1 MNDTRQPQHFNGAIP
16 AEGASPSAEASGRA
30 GAAGLRAE
38 TPPPTSGVLNE
49 VAGVLDS
56 AAESLSNF
64 LELMSL
70 EARRAGLALFWM
82 VAWGAVAAICIVTT
96 WLGLMAALAMWAVS
110 LGLPPVAAIIGVA
123 LLNLAG
129 GAILIRV
136 CVGLSRDLLFPAT
149 RRQLARNPTSKVSV
163 S

>member
-1 MNDTRQPQHFNGAIP
+1 MNDPRQPQHFNGAIP
-16 AEGASPSAEASGRA
+16 AEGASPSAEASARA

-96 WLGLMAALAMWAVS
+96 WLGLMAALGMWAVS

-136 CVGLSRDLLFPAT
+136 CVGMSRDLLFPAT
-149 RRQLARNPTSKVSV
+149 RRQLARNPSSKVSV